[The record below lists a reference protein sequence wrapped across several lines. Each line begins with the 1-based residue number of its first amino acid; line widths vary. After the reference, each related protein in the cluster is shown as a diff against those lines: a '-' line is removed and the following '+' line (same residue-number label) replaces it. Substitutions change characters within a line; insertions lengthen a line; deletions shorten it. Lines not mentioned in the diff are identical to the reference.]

1 MKGWR
6 GERRE
11 KEKMKKEGGKATM
24 RKLLARMRIMRD
36 REWENTNFDEVVTAK
51 ENTLNKTHLMKRI
64 QDENQNILSR
74 LLHVRI

>member
-1 MKGWR
+1 
-6 GERRE
+6 
-11 KEKMKKEGGKATM
+11 MKKEGGKATM

>member
-1 MKGWR
+1 MERR

-36 REWENTNFDEVVTAK
+36 REWENTDFDEVVTAK
-51 ENTLNKTHLMKRI
+51 EDTLNKTH
-64 QDENQNILSR
+64 SR
-74 LLHVRI
+74 

>member
-1 MKGWR
+1 
-6 GERRE
+6 
-11 KEKMKKEGGKATM
+11 MKKEGGKATM

-36 REWENTNFDEVVTAK
+36 REWENTDFDEVVTAK
-51 ENTLNKTHLMKRI
+51 EDTLNKTHSIRHT